1 MYQKFFVS
9 LVESSQMT
17 IYISCMLQ
25 ISSQKKK
32 SKKKEPGARE
42 KKRGATLITCE
53 FLCRCLRDPL
63 TTFLTNHHDNML
75 LNTVTSPSIPF
86 DTVRVIQYYPPGI
99 QQMIYPSKLA
109 HAESTIDSHTHY
121 LQTLPTYYSN
131 IVLNIAFQ
139 YICQRLGFFF
149 SFLFKRNVATKIS
162 IVYQIFT

>member
-1 MYQKFFVS
+1 MYQQFFVS

-86 DTVRVIQYYPPGI
+86 DTVEYYNIIPLEFNSSFTHQSWPMQRAPLI
-99 QQMIYPSKLA
+99 
-109 HAESTIDSHTHY
+109 HTH
-121 LQTLPTYYSN
+121 T
-131 IVLNIAFQ
+131 
-139 YICQRLGFFF
+139 ICRL
-149 SFLFKRNVATKIS
+149 SQLTIP
-162 IVYQIFT
+162 I